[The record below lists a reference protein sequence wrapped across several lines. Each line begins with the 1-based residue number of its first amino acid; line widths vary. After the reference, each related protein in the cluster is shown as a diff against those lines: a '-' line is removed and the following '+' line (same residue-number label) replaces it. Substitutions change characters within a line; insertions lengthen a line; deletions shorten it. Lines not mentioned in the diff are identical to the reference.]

1 MESTK
6 KNLIGRSDRSD
17 RSDMGRDLNE
27 SLHGFVFGIVSP
39 EDVDTNCVQ
48 QFETCFKH
56 VLQELK
62 QKKNVN
68 AKAKRNEE
76 KAIAKAKKAA
86 EKAELRAAA
95 KAQKEKEKAVL
106 KAKKAEERAKLKA
119 QKEKEKAELKAKKAA
134 EKDAQRVERKRKRE
148 EENERKREEKKMCTT
163 EGILLQV
170 QQLTSN
176 EDFTKDSEVY
186 LKFKERFQTFLNNKK
201 KRRKVQTMKGL
212 DETQKLIDSV
222 TYDSI
227 CPHAENA
234 DSLADVQTQQLIDV
248 SS

>member
-1 MESTK
+1 MESATR
-6 KNLIGRSDRSD
+6 NLNTSDNRSDSSDRSVHH
-17 RSDMGRDLNE
+17 DLSE

-48 QFETCFKH
+48 NFEKCFKH

-62 QKKNVN
+62 QKKNCN
-68 AKAKRNEE
+68 AKAKRDKE

-86 EKAELRAAA
+86 EKADLKAAA
-95 KAQKEKEKAVL
+95 KAQKEKEKADR

-119 QKEKEKAELKAKKAA
+119 QKEKEKAELKARKAA

-148 EENERKREEKKMCTT
+148 EENKRKREEKKMCTT
-163 EGILLQV
+163 EGILRQV

-186 LKFKERFQTFLNNKK
+186 LNFKRRFQTFLNNKK
-201 KRRKVQTMKGL
+201 KRRKVQTMEGL
-212 DETQKLIDSV
+212 GEQKLIDSN
-222 TYDSI
+222 T
-227 CPHAENA
+227 CPHADNA
-234 DSLADVQTQQLIDV
+234 DLLAKVQTQQLIDV
-248 SS
+248 SN

>member
-1 MESTK
+1 MESATI
-6 KNLIGRSDRSD
+6 NLNASDNRSDSSDRSVHHD
-17 RSDMGRDLNE
+17 VSE

-39 EDVDTNCVQ
+39 EDVDIKWVQ
-48 QFETCFKH
+48 EFENGFKH

-62 QKKNVN
+62 QKKNRN
-68 AKAKRNEE
+68 AKAKRDKE

-86 EKAELRAAA
+86 EKADLKAAA
-95 KAQKEKEKAVL
+95 KAQKEKEKADR

-134 EKDAQRVERKRKRE
+134 EKEAQRVERKRKRE
-148 EENERKREEKKMCTT
+148 EEIKRKREEKKMCTT

-186 LKFKERFQTFLNNKK
+186 LKFLERFQTYVKNKE
-201 KRRKVQTMKGL
+201 KRRKVRTIK
-212 DETQKLIDSV
+212 
-222 TYDSI
+222 SI
-227 CPHAENA
+227 CPHAANA
-234 DSLADVQTQQLIDV
+234 KLLADVQTQQLIEV
-248 SS
+248 SK